1 MLKPSKVSD
10 TGSQAALFAA
20 LGDSTRLQL
29 VNRLGSGNTHSISGL
44 SGGMKLSRQGITKH
58 LRVLENAGIVKSARV
73 GREIQFSLKP
83 DSLVP
88 LQDYLETISIEWDDA
103 LQRLQAYLERK

>member
-1 MLKPSKVSD
+1 MLKPSRAYD

-29 VNRLGSGNTHSISGL
+29 VNRLGSGNMHSISGL
-44 SGGMKLSRQGITKH
+44 SSGMKLSRQGITKH
-58 LRVLENAGIVKSARV
+58 LRVLENAGIVESARA

-83 DSLVP
+83 ESLMP
-88 LQDYLETISIEWDDA
+88 LQDYLEALSVEWDDA
-103 LQRLQAYLERK
+103 LQRLQAYVEQK